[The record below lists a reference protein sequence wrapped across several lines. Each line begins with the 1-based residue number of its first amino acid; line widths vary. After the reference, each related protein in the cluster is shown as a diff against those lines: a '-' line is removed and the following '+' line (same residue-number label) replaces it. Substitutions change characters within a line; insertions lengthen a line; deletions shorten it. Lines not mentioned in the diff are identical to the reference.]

1 MENLFAAGDA
11 TSDVEDVAKQLIS
24 NAFAF
29 SIPDDIV
36 PALDINEHQ
45 STIQYTI
52 EPGNVY
58 LVEFKETFEFPA
70 TVYHFNHP
78 EQGGKIDLANDASYQ
93 FNNELVTIAQSYAN
107 SLYGVDCSHAE
118 IHAYGYKDKIAVQL
132 KIGADQVFHVRFYY
146 NETTPTG
153 IIFHNDITAFERF
166 LDANHAKQYL

>member
-78 EQGGKIDLANDASYQ
+78 EQGGKIDLA
-93 FNNELVTIAQSYAN
+93 
-107 SLYGVDCSHAE
+107 
-118 IHAYGYKDKIAVQL
+118 
-132 KIGADQVFHVRFYY
+132 
-146 NETTPTG
+146 
-153 IIFHNDITAFERF
+153 
-166 LDANHAKQYL
+166 